1 MESKNQANYTIYSI
15 IVCNI
20 DALTGSHYFAQYKY
34 KCCFNY
40 SAFHISHTL
49 FYSITADYCTE
60 ILMNDIFDWLNFLQ
74 CTLLLV
80 CLLSLF
86 NPHHMLLLFVKKY
99 IYHQMYSFIP
109 SLLQNYFLRVSFLCS
124 I

>member
-20 DALTGSHYFAQYKY
+20 DDLTGSHYFAQYKY

-40 SAFHISHTL
+40 SAFHILHTL
-49 FYSITADYCTE
+49 FYSITADYYTE
-60 ILMNDIFDWLNFLQ
+60 IVMNDFFDWLKCLQ
-74 CTLLLV
+74 YTLLLV

-99 IYHQMYSFIP
+99 IYHQMY
-109 SLLQNYFLRVSFLCS
+109 
-124 I
+124 